1 MDISKL
7 RQLKRESDMTN
18 AEIAEL
24 SGIPFSTVNKIFS
37 GATENPRYATLLAIE
52 QVLTAKQK
60 LPFYYDESKQEPC
73 LIGEAATS
81 YCYTA
86 RSYSRQ
92 DIEALSEGTHA
103 ELINGKLY
111 LLAAPIRIHQFL
123 VGELL
128 FAFKSHIRQ
137 NKGNCHVY
145 SSPFAV
151 RLFADD
157 STYVE
162 PDLAIICS
170 KDKLT
175 EKGCNG
181 APDITIEVVSPGN
194 ASHDYVTK
202 LAKYQQAGVREY
214 WIINPET
221 QKTLVMNFE
230 NPHHTGEYNFEESI
244 TSGVLEGLEICVKE
258 LLENF

>member
-7 RQLKRESDMTN
+7 RQLKKDSALTN

-37 GATENPRYATLLAIE
+37 GATPNPRYGTLLAIE

-60 LPFYYDESKQEPC
+60 LPFVYDEIRQEPC
-73 LIGEAATS
+73 LVRESAPA

-86 RSYSRQ
+86 RSYSHR
-92 DIEALSEGTHA
+92 DIDALSEGTHA

-111 LLAAPIRIHQFL
+111 LLATPTRIHQFL
-123 VGELL
+123 VGELF
-128 FAFKSHIRQ
+128 FAIKSHIRE
-137 NKGNCHVY
+137 NNGSCHVY
-145 SSPFAV
+145 ASPFAV
-151 RLFADD
+151 RLFEDD

-162 PDLAIICS
+162 PDLAIICN

-175 EKGCNG
+175 ERGCNG
-181 APDITIEVVSPGN
+181 APDITIEIVSPGN
-194 ASHDYVTK
+194 ANHDYVTK

-214 WIINPET
+214 WIINPEL
-221 QKTLVMNFE
+221 QKTLVMNFK
-230 NPHHTGEYNFEESI
+230 NPAHTGEYIFDETI
-244 TSGVLEGLEICVKE
+244 TSGVLEGLSVCIGEF
-258 LLENF
+258 LENF

>member
-1 MDISKL
+1 MNISDL
-7 RQLKRESDMTN
+7 RQLKKEAAMTN

-52 QVLTAKQK
+52 EVLTKKQK
-60 LPFYYDESKQEPC
+60 LPFTYDEFRQEPC
-73 LIGEAATS
+73 LVRETASS

-86 RSYSRQ
+86 RKYDYT
-92 DIEALSEGTHA
+92 DIDALSEGTHA
-103 ELINGKLY
+103 ELIDGKLY
-111 LLAAPIRIHQFL
+111 LLATPNRIHQYL
-123 VGELL
+123 VGELY
-128 FAFKSHIRQ
+128 FSFKVHIRA

-145 SSPFAV
+145 ISPFAV

-157 STYVE
+157 STHVE
-162 PDLAIICS
+162 PDLVVICD
-170 KDKLT
+170 KNKLT

-181 APDITIEVVSPGN
+181 APDIAVEIISPSN
-194 ASHDYVTK
+194 AKHDYITK
-202 LAKYQQAGVREY
+202 LAKYQKAGVREY

-221 QKTLVMNFE
+221 SKTLVMNFE
-230 NPHHTGEYNFEESI
+230 NSENTGEYDFEETV
-244 TSGVLEGLEICVKE
+244 TSGVLEGFEVNMNE

>member
-1 MDISKL
+1 MNLSEL
-7 RQLKRESDMTN
+7 RQLKKNANMTN

-37 GATENPRYATLLAIE
+37 GATPNPRYGTLLAIE

-60 LPFYYDESKQEPC
+60 LPFVYDEAKQEPC
-73 LIGEAATS
+73 LVRESAPA

-86 RSYSRQ
+86 RSYNHD
-92 DIEALSEGTHA
+92 DIDALSEGTHA

-111 LLAAPIRIHQFL
+111 LLATPTRIHQFL
-123 VGELL
+123 VTELI
-128 FAFKSHIRQ
+128 FVIKTHIHK
-137 NKGNCHVY
+137 NNGGCHVY
-145 SSPFAV
+145 TSPFAV

-162 PDLAIICS
+162 PDVTVICN

-181 APDITIEVVSPGN
+181 APDIAIEVVSPGN
-194 ASHDYVTK
+194 ANHDYVTK

-214 WIINPET
+214 WIINPENS
-221 QKTLVMNFE
+221 KTLVMNFE
-230 NPHHTGEYNFEESI
+230 NPANTGEYDFEETI
-244 TSGVLEGLEICVKE
+244 TSGVLEGLEICIKD

>member
-7 RQLKRESDMTN
+7 RQIKNESGMTN

-37 GATENPRYATLLAIE
+37 GATPNPRYGTLLAIE

-60 LPFYYDESKQEPC
+60 LPFVYDEDWQEPC
-73 LIGEAATS
+73 LHGEAAPA

-86 RSYSRQ
+86 RSYSHK
-92 DIEALSEGTHA
+92 DIDALSEGTHA

-111 LLAAPIRIHQFL
+111 LLATPTRIHQFL
-123 VGELL
+123 AGELL
-128 FAFKSHIRQ
+128 FAIKSHIRN
-137 NKGNCHVY
+137 NKGGCHVY
-145 SSPFAV
+145 TSPFAV

-162 PDLAIICS
+162 PDVAVICN

-181 APDITIEVVSPGN
+181 APDIAVEIVSPGN
-194 ASHDYVTK
+194 VNHDYVTK

-221 QKTLVMNFE
+221 AKTLVMNFE
-230 NPHHTGEYNFEESI
+230 NPVNTGEYDFEETI
-244 TSGVLEGLEICVKE
+244 TSGVLEGIKICIKD
-258 LLENF
+258 LLVNF

>member
-1 MDISKL
+1 
-7 RQLKRESDMTN
+7 MTN
-18 AEIAEL
+18 AEIAAL

-37 GATENPRYATLLAIE
+37 GATPNPRYGTLLAIE

-60 LPFYYDESKQEPC
+60 LPFVYDENKQEPC
-73 LIGEAATS
+73 LLRESAPA

-86 RSYSRQ
+86 RSYNRQ
-92 DIEALSEGTHA
+92 DIDALSEGTHA

-111 LLAAPIRIHQFL
+111 LLATPTRIHQFL

-128 FAFKSHIRQ
+128 FAIKSHIRQ
-137 NKGNCHVY
+137 NKGGCHVY
-145 SSPFAV
+145 TSPFAV
-151 RLFADD
+151 RLFEDD

-162 PDLAIICS
+162 PDIAVICN

-175 EKGCNG
+175 KQGCNG
-181 APDITIEVVSPGN
+181 APDIVIEVVSPGN
-194 ASHDYVTK
+194 ANHDYITK

-214 WIINPET
+214 WIINPEST
-221 QKTLVMNFE
+221 KTLVMNFE
-230 NPHHTGEYNFEESI
+230 NPANTGEYDFAEII
-244 TSGVLEGLEICVKE
+244 TSGVLEGLEICIKE

>member
-7 RQLKRESDMTN
+7 RQLKKESNMTN

-37 GATENPRYATLLAIE
+37 GATPNPRYGTLLAIE
-52 QVLTAKQK
+52 QVLSAKQK
-60 LPFYYDESKQEPC
+60 LPLIYDETRQEPC
-73 LIGEAATS
+73 LVREAASS

-86 RSYSRQ
+86 RRYTHQ
-92 DIEALSEGTHA
+92 DIDALSEGTHA
-103 ELINGKLY
+103 ELIGGKLY
-111 LLAAPIRIHQFL
+111 LLAAPTRIHQFL

-128 FAFKSHIRQ
+128 FTIKSHIRS
-137 NKGNCHVY
+137 NKGGFHVY
-145 SSPFAV
+145 TSPFAV

-162 PDLAIICS
+162 PDIAVICN
-170 KDKLT
+170 KNKLT
-175 EKGCNG
+175 EQGCNG
-181 APDITIEVVSPGN
+181 APDIAIEVVSPGN
-194 ASHDYVTK
+194 ANHDYVTK

-221 QKTLVMNFE
+221 SKTLVMNFE
-230 NPHHTGEYNFEESI
+230 NPANTGEYDFEENI
-244 TSGVLEGLEICVKE
+244 TSGVLEGLEICIKE

>member
-7 RQLKRESDMTN
+7 RQLKKNTNMTN

-52 QVLTAKQK
+52 QVLTSKQK

-73 LIGEAATS
+73 LIGEAAAS

-86 RSYSRQ
+86 RSYNST
-92 DIEALSEGTHA
+92 DIEALSESTHA

-111 LLAAPIRIHQFL
+111 LLAAPSRIHQFL

-128 FAFKSHIRQ
+128 FTIKSHIRK
-137 NKGNCHVY
+137 NNGGCHAY
-145 SSPFAV
+145 TAPFAV
-151 RLFADD
+151 RLFEDD

-162 PDLAIICS
+162 PDLTVICN

-181 APDITIEVVSPGN
+181 APDIAIEVVSPGN
-194 ASHDYVTK
+194 TNHDYVTK

-214 WIINPET
+214 WIVDPESK
-221 QKTLVMNFE
+221 KTLVMNFE
-230 NPHHTGEYNFEESI
+230 NPQHTGEYDFEENI
-244 TSGVLEGLEICVKE
+244 TSGVLQGLEICAKE
-258 LLENF
+258 LLKNF

>member
-7 RQLKRESDMTN
+7 RQLKKDSGMTN

-37 GATENPRYATLLAIE
+37 GATPNPRYGTLLAIE

-60 LPFYYDESKQEPC
+60 LPFVYDEDRQEPC
-73 LIGEAATS
+73 LVRESAPA

-86 RSYSRQ
+86 RSYNRQ
-92 DIEALSEGTHA
+92 DIDALSEGTHA

-111 LLAAPIRIHQFL
+111 LLATPTRIHQFL

-128 FAFKSHIRQ
+128 FAIKSHIRQ
-137 NKGNCHVY
+137 NKGGCHVY
-145 SSPFAV
+145 TSPFAV

-162 PDLAIICS
+162 PDVAVICS

-181 APDITIEVVSPGN
+181 APDIAIEIVSPGN
-194 ASHDYVTK
+194 ANHDYITK

-221 QKTLVMNFE
+221 AKTLVMNFE
-230 NPHHTGEYNFEESI
+230 NPANTGEYDFEENI
-244 TSGVLEGLEICVKE
+244 TSGVLEGLEICVKD

>member
-7 RQLKRESDMTN
+7 RQLKKNTNMTN

-73 LIGEAATS
+73 LVGEAATS

-86 RSYSRQ
+86 RSYNST
-92 DIEALSEGTHA
+92 DIESLSEGTRA

-111 LLAAPIRIHQFL
+111 LLAAPTRIHQFL

-128 FAFKSHIRQ
+128 FALKSHIRTS
-137 NKGNCHVY
+137 NGGCHVY
-145 SSPFAV
+145 TAPFAV

-162 PDLAIICS
+162 PDLAVICN
-170 KDKLT
+170 KDNLT

-181 APDITIEVVSPGN
+181 APDITIEIVSPGN

-230 NPHHTGEYNFEESI
+230 NSANTGEYDFADSI
-244 TSGVLEGLEICVKE
+244 TSGVLSGLNICIKE

>member
-7 RQLKRESDMTN
+7 RQLKKEAGMTN

-37 GATENPRYATLLAIE
+37 GATPNPRYGTLLAIE

-60 LPFYYDESKQEPC
+60 LPFVYDEDRQEPC
-73 LIGEAATS
+73 LVREAAPS

-86 RSYSRQ
+86 RSYNLQ
-92 DIEALSEGTHA
+92 DIDALSEGTHA
-103 ELINGKLY
+103 ELIDGKLF
-111 LLAAPIRIHQFL
+111 LLATPTRIHQFL

-128 FAFKSHIRQ
+128 FAIKSHIRNNQ
-137 NKGNCHVY
+137 GACHVY
-145 SSPFAV
+145 TSPFAV

-162 PDLAIICS
+162 PDVAVICN

-175 EKGCNG
+175 EKGLNG
-181 APDITIEVVSPGN
+181 APDIAIEVVSPGN
-194 ASHDYVTK
+194 ANHDYVTK
-202 LAKYQQAGVREY
+202 LDKYQRAGVREY
-214 WIINPET
+214 WIINPEIE
-221 QKTLVMNFE
+221 KTLVMNFE
-230 NPHHTGEYNFEESI
+230 NPANTGEYDFEETL
-244 TSGVLEGLEICVKE
+244 TSGVLEGLEICIKE

>member
-1 MDISKL
+1 
-7 RQLKRESDMTN
+7 MTN

-37 GATENPRYATLLAIE
+37 GATPNPRYGTLLAIE

-60 LPFYYDESKQEPC
+60 LPFAYDEDLQEPC
-73 LIGEAATS
+73 LVREAASS

-86 RSYSRQ
+86 RSYTSQ
-92 DIEALSEGTHA
+92 DINALSEGTHA
-103 ELINGKLY
+103 ELIGGKLY
-111 LLAAPIRIHQFL
+111 LLATPPRIHQFL
-123 VGELL
+123 VGELF
-128 FAFKSHIRQ
+128 FAIKSHIRS
-137 NKGNCHVY
+137 NKGACHVY

-151 RLFADD
+151 RLFADE

-162 PDLAIICS
+162 PDIAVICN

-175 EKGCNG
+175 EQGCNG
-181 APDITIEVVSPGN
+181 APDIAIEVVSPGN
-194 ASHDYVTK
+194 ANHDYITK

-214 WIINPET
+214 WIVNPET
-221 QKTLVMNFE
+221 AKTLVMNFE
-230 NPHHTGEYNFEESI
+230 NPANTGEYDFEENI
-244 TSGVLEGLEICVKE
+244 TSGVLEGLEICIKE

>member
-1 MDISKL
+1 
-7 RQLKRESDMTN
+7 MTN

-37 GATENPRYATLLAIE
+37 GATPNPRYGTLLAIE

-60 LPFYYDESKQEPC
+60 LPFVYDEVKQEPC
-73 LIGEAATS
+73 LVREAVSS

-86 RSYSRQ
+86 RSYNLQ
-92 DIEALSEGTHA
+92 DINALSEGTHA

-111 LLAAPIRIHQFL
+111 LLAAPTRIHQFL
-123 VGELL
+123 VGELH
-128 FAFKSHIRQ
+128 FAIKSHVRQ
-137 NKGNCHVY
+137 NKGGCHVY
-145 SSPFAV
+145 TSPFAV

-162 PDLAIICS
+162 PDVAVICS

-175 EKGCNG
+175 EQGCNG
-181 APDITIEVVSPGN
+181 APDIAIEIVSPGN
-194 ASHDYVTK
+194 ANHDYVTK
-202 LAKYQQAGVREY
+202 LAKYQRAGVREY
-214 WIINPET
+214 WIVNPEIE
-221 QKTLVMNFE
+221 KTLVMNFE
-230 NPHHTGEYNFEESI
+230 NPANTGEYNFEETL
-244 TSGVLEGLEICVKE
+244 TSGVLEGLEICIKE